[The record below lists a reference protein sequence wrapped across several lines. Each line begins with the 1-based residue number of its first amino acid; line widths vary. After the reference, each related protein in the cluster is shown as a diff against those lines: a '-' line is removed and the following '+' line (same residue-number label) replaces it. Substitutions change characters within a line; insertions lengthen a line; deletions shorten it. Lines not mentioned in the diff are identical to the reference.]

1 MPQCEDKL
9 EITIYSSIT
18 SEVISQGCSFV
29 QTILQDL
36 QTLYQATQNEI
47 KFFYEKI
54 KFNKKKKGK
63 KEERNLFYKELN
75 KLVPLFS
82 NTVYNN

>member
-1 MPQCEDKL
+1 M
-9 EITIYSSIT
+9 
-18 SEVISQGCSFV
+18 